1 MVLAC
6 VVAFHVTLRQLGE
19 ALLIDSP
26 LAYLGLVPGGA
37 VVIAAVRARRR
48 AHEPDIEDR
57 QLDLIV
63 GGPLIAVSLVGQLIL
78 QDRLGDTFWLL
89 RLDLLLLPLFA
100 AGATAVLLGVR
111 TMWRVR
117 FGLALLFLAWP
128 MPWSRLLSLVQDQVA
143 TATTSAVAAVAAP
156 LGLAQQAAGS
166 DGSLFTVDHGGEAIR
181 LSVASACAGLN
192 GTVSYLV
199 VGSLLMGLTQGPAG
213 RKLCWLIC
221 GTALAWALNLL
232 RILVLFLVAGQW
244 GLAAAMEVLHP
255 VLGLLLSNIGIAVM
269 LWRLRSFGLTFAG
282 RREPVTPA
290 VTRAPG
296 ARRPVPVLGTAVLVV
311 GVVVGAGANSRLAAV
326 AGLGDPVGGADVAS
340 YADQP
345 VALPGFS
352 TAALGSI
359 PWATQYFGS
368 ASTWHR
374 SLLSL
379 SPGTISGELLGDR
392 QSASILTDVVTTP
405 SLLRMRTYSIE
416 ACYSFHG
423 FDVRSSRE
431 VRLSPAVRGTLLS
444 YFDPRDGRDWTAL
457 HWERPVTS
465 ADGRTEYERVVLLMV
480 DTRQRVVPVLDSSG
494 GVPSPV
500 VKSVV
505 TDNATTGDRVA
516 AVGRLLTTVGR
527 GLVTLQDSR
536 SVSSDGVVRLRADGP

>member
-143 TATTSAVAAVAAP
+143 TATTSAVAALAAP

-296 ARRPVPVLGTAVLVV
+296 HGDRCRSWGQLCWSWESSSARERTAGWQLLPGSATRLVAPTSRRTRTSRWVCPASRPRRSAPSRGQPSTSGRRPRGIAV
-311 GVVVGAGANSRLAAV
+311 
-326 AGLGDPVGGADVAS
+326 
-340 YADQP
+340 
-345 VALPGFS
+345 
-352 TAALGSI
+352 
-359 PWATQYFGS
+359 
-368 ASTWHR
+368 
-374 SLLSL
+374 
-379 SPGTISGELLGDR
+379 
-392 QSASILTDVVTTP
+392 
-405 SLLRMRTYSIE
+405 
-416 ACYSFHG
+416 C
-423 FDVRSSRE
+423 
-431 VRLSPAVRGTLLS
+431 
-444 YFDPRDGRDWTAL
+444 
-457 HWERPVTS
+457 
-465 ADGRTEYERVVLLMV
+465 
-480 DTRQRVVPVLDSSG
+480 
-494 GVPSPV
+494 
-500 VKSVV
+500 
-505 TDNATTGDRVA
+505 
-516 AVGRLLTTVGR
+516 
-527 GLVTLQDSR
+527 SR
-536 SVSSDGVVRLRADGP
+536 SRQAPSAVSCSGTGSPPRS